1 MVIIAISSPQKAFCH
16 LGDCGL
22 LPVEMLFI
30 TKMPESA
37 EVTKKMAIITKA
49 SAQRPLAKGKLSK
62 NENSRMSGWR
72 TRAESA
78 PCTTL
83 RSIQMAPLPKTVIHR
98 KMNSEG
104 TSITARM
111 YSREGTS
118 ITARMYSRMVRPL
131 EMRAINRPTK
141 GAHDIHHAQN
151 ITVQLVNHPR
161 PAFSKAKVLNVRLAK
176 LSM

>member
-1 MVIIAISSPQKAFCH
+1 MVITAISRPQKAFCH
-16 LGDCGL
+16 LGECGL
-22 LPVEMLFI
+22 LPVDILFI
-30 TKMPESA
+30 TRMPESA

-49 SAQRPLAKGKLSK
+49 SVQSPLAKGKLSK

-72 TRAESA
+72 TSAESA

-83 RSIQMAPLPKTVIHR
+83 RSIQIAPLPKTVIHK

-104 TSITARM
+104 TSITARI
-111 YSREGTS
+111 YSR
-118 ITARMYSRMVRPL
+118 IVRPL
-131 EMRAINRPTK
+131 EMRAMNRPTK